1 METVQP
7 VHAWKNGRKT
17 LMMMM
22 MMMMRVERVSWL
34 RIRTSDHSDIVII
47 IISKAL
53 GI

>member
-22 MMMMRVERVSWL
+22 MMISVVDLVEFTLPFTNRRVLFDSCF
-34 RIRTSDHSDIVII
+34 TS
-47 IISKAL
+47 
-53 GI
+53 